1 MNCLYILLA
10 FLVLFAQG
18 SDVEFDQESE
28 HGHGHGG
35 LFPPSIDFHT
45 FKRMQHLKN
54 NLDISQIQLLTA
66 RSIRLAIQIC
76 GICIGALPQVWYI
89 MQSRTAPPLDCGTV
103 EYDIFIEECQ
113 VGGTGKRSLTKIYK
127 AFEEPSLSSLRCVA
141 LLRLC

>member
-28 HGHGHGG
+28 HGHGHG
-35 LFPPSIDFHT
+35 
-45 FKRMQHLKN
+45 
-54 NLDISQIQLLTA
+54 
-66 RSIRLAIQIC
+66 
-76 GICIGALPQVWYI
+76 GALPQVWYI

>member
-66 RSIRLAIQIC
+66 RSIR
-76 GICIGALPQVWYI
+76 VWYI